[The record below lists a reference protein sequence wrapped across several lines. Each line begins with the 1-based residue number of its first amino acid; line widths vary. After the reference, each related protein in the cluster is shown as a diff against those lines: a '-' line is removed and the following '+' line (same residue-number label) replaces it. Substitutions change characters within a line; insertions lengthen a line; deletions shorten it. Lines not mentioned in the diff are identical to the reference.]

1 MPNESV
7 EESILTAKEK
17 ISVLIPLG
25 VYLFYLLYLVF
36 FSANPFL
43 IRWLEGC
50 FSLFVALVFC
60 NLLRK
65 WFVDRAKEAQ
75 EAEREASTE
84 DDSSSR
90 H

>member
-1 MPNESV
+1 MSNESV
-7 EESILTAKEK
+7 EESTLTAKEK

-36 FSANPFL
+36 FSDNPFL

-50 FSLFVALVFC
+50 FSFFVALVFC

-65 WFVDRAKEAQ
+65 GFIDRAKEAQ
-75 EAEREASTE
+75 EAEREASAK
-84 DDSSSR
+84 DDLSLER
-90 H
+90 